1 MTFFRDSKIQTY
13 KKMWEFMENKKPSVF
28 VKNYKEGKE
37 KVKKVIKILVPPY
50 SHSVYF
56 LYLIIGELCIPHGVN
71 GAGLR
76 GPEGL

>member
-37 KVKKVIKILVPPY
+37 KVKKVIKILLPPY
-50 SHSVYF
+50 SHSV
-56 LYLIIGELCIPHGVN
+56 
-71 GAGLR
+71 
-76 GPEGL
+76 